1 MTLSQ
6 HPPYNHIPL
15 PEGPHI
21 RLINVRPA
29 ADFTSNLNCDL
40 ETVKL
45 DTKPEYFA
53 LSYAW
58 EGQTPSVPIRCTT
71 GSQTGTLLI
80 TPNCAAA
87 LRQLRHE
94 SGSLTIWIDSICID
108 QKSIDERSSQVALM
122 GEIYKAAKQVVIW
135 LGERSERVVAAIE
148 LLRKVSAPTVDK
160 ASTQGMD
167 PERAQKLRAEFHARA
182 RRLTKGEF
190 LGYQSGSA
198 CPYIYAH
205 FPRCKQR

>member
-6 HPPYNHIPL
+6 YSPYNHIPL

-29 ADFTSNLNCDL
+29 ADFTSNLTCDL

-58 EGQTPSVPIRCTT
+58 EGQTPSVPILCTT
-71 GSQTGTLLI
+71 GSHSGTLLI

-135 LGERSERVVAAIE
+135 LGERNERVVAAIE
-148 LLRKVSAPTVDK
+148 LLRKLSAPSTDK

-167 PERAQKLRAEFHARA
+167 PESAHKLRTEFHARA
-182 RRLTKGEF
+182 RRLTTGEF
-190 LGYQSGSA
+190 LGTNPALLAVYL
-198 CPYIYAH
+198 CP
-205 FPRCKQR
+205 FSQM